1 MNKKRLAIWI
11 GIYMGII
18 VSFAIVFL
26 LLPKGMWGGNE
37 RVSSFWDAF
46 YFSVVTITSLGFGD
60 IYPLAGSCSRIL
72 VSIEAVL
79 GIMVIGFFLND
90 IAHNQAVLM
99 DLQNKE
105 ADEEKKVKSALEGIQ
120 IFLQILRP
128 VFDRYLRGVYMMV
141 TPMKEKFNMPK
152 DIFHYQFD
160 FQFKD
165 LSNIYEQTILM
176 SSDYSE
182 PAINAHFKDQ
192 NITFEE
198 LRYFVTNADLSYWP
212 DLQRMVYEFIEM
224 HNRFQF
230 QDIIIKNNTRVIGEG
245 ERLGE
250 CLAAQIS
257 QMDKMPEFT
266 SGNLFSPY
274 VALYSYTKESVAL
287 IQGIYAKML
296 EAIE

>member
-18 VSFAIVFL
+18 VLFAVVFL
-26 LLPKGMWGGNE
+26 LLPDGMWGGNE
-37 RVSSFWDAF
+37 RISSFWDAF

-60 IYPLAGSCSRIL
+60 IYPLVGSCSRIL

-105 ADEEKKVKSALEGIQ
+105 TDEEKKAKNALEGLQ
-120 IFLQILRP
+120 TFLQILRP

-141 TPMKEKFNMPK
+141 TPMEEKFNMPK

-165 LSNIYEQTILM
+165 LSNIYDQTILM

-182 PAINAHFKDQ
+182 LAISAHFKDQ

-198 LRYFVTNADLSYWP
+198 LRYFVTNADLSYWS
-212 DLQRMVYEFIEM
+212 DMQKMIYEFMEL
-224 HNRFQF
+224 HNKFQL
-230 QDIIIKNNTRVIGEG
+230 QDIIIKNNTRVMGDG
-245 ERLGE
+245 KRLGE
-250 CLAAQIS
+250 YLSAQIAN
-257 QMDKMPEFT
+257 MDKMPEFT
-266 SGNLFSPY
+266 SGNVFSPY